1 MLLLSKL
8 SYGQSLR
15 LWLLRLVLIG
25 GVSLVAACG
34 SLPMKLLTGGGPNV
48 AANTQVAKV
57 ANQTLGSSVAT
68 GDQKIEKIEGHH
80 NRVEQVQS
88 QENKI
93 QEVEIVQGHNNRVEQ
108 VQSQENKVK
117 TESVE
122 KIVINETS
130 PWLIV
135 MLMIAWV
142 LPTPQYIG
150 NRIYLWLSHL
160 VSKLKWRK

>member
-1 MLLLSKL
+1 MLALSKPL
-8 SYGQSLR
+8 FGQSLR
-15 LWLLRLVLIG
+15 SWLFRLALIG
-25 GVSLVAACG
+25 GVSLVTACG

-88 QENKI
+88 QD
-93 QEVEIVQGHNNRVEQ
+93 
-108 VQSQENKVK
+108 NKVK

-122 KIVINETS
+122 KVVINEVP
-130 PWLIV
+130 PWVILLLLV
-135 MLMIAWV
+135 GWL
-142 LPTPQYIG
+142 LPTPQDIG

>member
-1 MLLLSKL
+1 
-8 SYGQSLR
+8 
-15 LWLLRLVLIG
+15 
-25 GVSLVAACG
+25 
-34 SLPMKLLTGGGPNV
+34 MKLLTGAGPNV

-57 ANQTLGSSVAT
+57 ATQTIGTSETS
-68 GDQKIEKIEGHH
+68 GDQKIDKIEGHS
-80 NRVEQVQS
+80 NRVEQ
-88 QENKI
+88 I
-93 QEVEIVQGHNNRVEQ
+93 QAQDNR
-108 VQSQENKVK
+108 VK

-122 KIVINETS
+122 NVVINETS

-150 NRIYLWLSHL
+150 SRIYLWLSHL

>member
-1 MLLLSKL
+1 
-8 SYGQSLR
+8 
-15 LWLLRLVLIG
+15 
-25 GVSLVAACG
+25 
-34 SLPMKLLTGGGPNV
+34 MKLLTGGGPNV

-68 GDQKIEKIEGHH
+68 GDQKIEMVQGHH
-80 NRVEQVQS
+80 NKVEQIQS
-88 QENKI
+88 QD
-93 QEVEIVQGHNNRVEQ
+93 NRIKAQ
-108 VQSQENKVK
+108 
-117 TESVE
+117 SVE
-122 KIVINETS
+122 KVVINETS
-130 PWLIV
+130 PWIIV

>member
-1 MLLLSKL
+1 
-8 SYGQSLR
+8 
-15 LWLLRLVLIG
+15 
-25 GVSLVAACG
+25 
-34 SLPMKLLTGGGPNV
+34 MKLLTGGGPNV

-68 GDQKIEKIEGHH
+68 GDQKVEKIEGHH

-88 QENKI
+88 QD
-93 QEVEIVQGHNNRVEQ
+93 
-108 VQSQENKVK
+108 NKVK

-122 KIVINETS
+122 KVVINEVP
-130 PWLIV
+130 PWVILLLLV
-135 MLMIAWV
+135 GWL
-142 LPTPQYIG
+142 LPTPQDIG

>member
-1 MLLLSKL
+1 
-8 SYGQSLR
+8 
-15 LWLLRLVLIG
+15 
-25 GVSLVAACG
+25 
-34 SLPMKLLTGGGPNV
+34 MKLLTGGGPNV

-68 GDQKIEKIEGHH
+68 GDQKIEM
-80 NRVEQVQS
+80 
-88 QENKI
+88 
-93 QEVEIVQGHNNRVEQ
+93 VQGHNNRVEQ
-108 VQSQENKVK
+108 VQSQNNRIK

-122 KIVINETS
+122 KVVINETS
-130 PWLIV
+130 PWIIV

-142 LPTPQYIG
+142 LPTPQDIG

>member
-1 MLLLSKL
+1 M
-8 SYGQSLR
+8 
-15 LWLLRLVLIG
+15 
-25 GVSLVAACG
+25 
-34 SLPMKLLTGGGPNV
+34 
-48 AANTQVAKV
+48 AKV

-68 GDQKIEKIEGHH
+68 GDQKIEKIEGYH

-93 QEVEIVQGHNNRVEQ
+93 QEIEIVQGHNNRVEQ

>member
-1 MLLLSKL
+1 MLPLSKL

-15 LWLLRLVLIG
+15 SWLLRLVLIG

-80 NRVEQVQS
+80 NKVEQVQS
-88 QENKI
+88 QD
-93 QEVEIVQGHNNRVEQ
+93 
-108 VQSQENKVK
+108 NKVK

-122 KIVINETS
+122 KVVINETS
-130 PWLIV
+130 PWIIV

-142 LPTPQYIG
+142 LPTPQDIG

>member
-1 MLLLSKL
+1 MLALSKP
-8 SYGQSLR
+8 SFGQSLR
-15 LWLLRLVLIG
+15 SWLFRLALIG
-25 GVSLVAACG
+25 GVSLVTACG

-68 GDQKIEKIEGHH
+68 GDQKIE
-80 NRVEQVQS
+80 RVE
-88 QENKI
+88 
-93 QEVEIVQGHNNRVEQ
+93 GHNNRVEQ
-108 VQSQENKVK
+108 VQSQDNKVK

-122 KIVINETS
+122 KVVINEVP
-130 PWLIV
+130 PWVILLLLV
-135 MLMIAWV
+135 GWL
-142 LPTPQYIG
+142 LPTPQDIG

>member
-1 MLLLSKL
+1 MSVAYTYLGIYKSSPLILIFQKVIGFLKVFLLVFTLT
-8 SYGQSLR
+8 
-15 LWLLRLVLIG
+15 
-25 GVSLVAACG
+25 SLVAACG

-68 GDQKIEKIEGHH
+68 GDQKVEKIEGHH

-88 QENKI
+88 QD
-93 QEVEIVQGHNNRVEQ
+93 
-108 VQSQENKVK
+108 NKVK

-122 KIVINETS
+122 KVVINEVP
-130 PWLIV
+130 PWVILLLLV
-135 MLMIAWV
+135 GWL
-142 LPTPQYIG
+142 LPTPQDIG

>member
-1 MLLLSKL
+1 MLSLSKL

-15 LWLLRLVLIG
+15 SWLLRLVLIG

-68 GDQKIEKIEGHH
+68 GDQKIEM
-80 NRVEQVQS
+80 
-88 QENKI
+88 
-93 QEVEIVQGHNNRVEQ
+93 VQGHNNRVEQ
-108 VQSQENKVK
+108 VQSQNNRIK

-122 KIVINETS
+122 KVVINETS
-130 PWLIV
+130 PWIIV

-142 LPTPQYIG
+142 LPTPQDIG

>member
-1 MLLLSKL
+1 MLTLSKP
-8 SYGQSLR
+8 SFGQSLR
-15 LWLLRLVLIG
+15 SWLFLLAWIGLI
-25 GVSLVAACG
+25 SLVTACG
-34 SLPMKLLTGGGPNV
+34 SLPMKLLTGGGPKV

-57 ANQTLGSSVAT
+57 ATQTIGKSET
-68 GDQKIEKIEGHH
+68 NGDQKIEMI
-80 NRVEQVQS
+80 
-88 QENKI
+88 
-93 QEVEIVQGHNNRVEQ
+93 QGHNNRVEQ
-108 VQSQENKVK
+108 VQTQDNRIK

-122 KIVINETS
+122 KVVINETS
-130 PWLIV
+130 PWIIV

>member
-1 MLLLSKL
+1 MLPLSKL
-8 SYGQSLR
+8 SFGQSLR
-15 LWLLRLVLIG
+15 SWLFLLAWTGLI
-25 GVSLVAACG
+25 SLVAACG

-68 GDQKIEKIEGHH
+68 GDQKIEL
-80 NRVEQVQS
+80 
-88 QENKI
+88 
-93 QEVEIVQGHNNRVEQ
+93 VQGHNNRVEQ
-108 VQSQENKVK
+108 VQSQDNKVK

-122 KIVINETS
+122 KVVINEVP
-130 PWLIV
+130 PWVILLLLV
-135 MLMIAWV
+135 GWL
-142 LPTPQYIG
+142 LPTPQDIG

>member
-1 MLLLSKL
+1 
-8 SYGQSLR
+8 
-15 LWLLRLVLIG
+15 
-25 GVSLVAACG
+25 
-34 SLPMKLLTGGGPNV
+34 MKLLTGGGPNV

-88 QENKI
+88 QEN
-93 QEVEIVQGHNNRVEQ
+93 R
-108 VQSQENKVK
+108 VK

-122 KIVINETS
+122 KVVINETS
-130 PWLIV
+130 PWIIV

-142 LPTPQYIG
+142 LPTPQDIG

>member
-1 MLLLSKL
+1 MSVAYTYLGIYKSSPLILIFQKVIGFLKVFLLVFTLT
-8 SYGQSLR
+8 
-15 LWLLRLVLIG
+15 
-25 GVSLVAACG
+25 SLVAACG

-88 QENKI
+88 Q
-93 QEVEIVQGHNNRVEQ
+93 NNR
-108 VQSQENKVK
+108 VK

-122 KIVINETS
+122 KVVINETS
-130 PWLIV
+130 PWIIV

-142 LPTPQYIG
+142 LPTPQDIG

>member
-1 MLLLSKL
+1 M
-8 SYGQSLR
+8 
-15 LWLLRLVLIG
+15 
-25 GVSLVAACG
+25 
-34 SLPMKLLTGGGPNV
+34 
-48 AANTQVAKV
+48 AKV
-57 ANQTLGSSVAT
+57 ATQTIGKSET
-68 GDQKIEKIEGHH
+68 NGDQKIELVQGHS
-80 NRVEQVQS
+80 NRVEQVQT
-88 QENKI
+88 QD
-93 QEVEIVQGHNNRVEQ
+93 NRI
-108 VQSQENKVK
+108 K

-122 KIVINETS
+122 KVVINETS

>member
-1 MLLLSKL
+1 MLMLSKS

-15 LWLLRLVLIG
+15 SLLLRLVLIG
-25 GVSLVAACG
+25 GVSLVASCS
-34 SLPMKLLTGGGPNV
+34 SLPMKLLTGGGPKV

-57 ANQTLGSSVAT
+57 ATQTIGKSET
-68 GDQKIEKIEGHH
+68 NGDQKIELVQGHS
-80 NRVEQVQS
+80 NRVEQVQT
-88 QENKI
+88 QD
-93 QEVEIVQGHNNRVEQ
+93 NRI
-108 VQSQENKVK
+108 K

-122 KIVINETS
+122 KVVINETS

>member
-1 MLLLSKL
+1 MLTLSKP

-15 LWLLRLVLIG
+15 SWLFRLALIG
-25 GVSLVAACG
+25 GVSLVTACG

-88 QENKI
+88 QD
-93 QEVEIVQGHNNRVEQ
+93 
-108 VQSQENKVK
+108 NKVK

-122 KIVINETS
+122 KVVINEVP
-130 PWLIV
+130 PWVILLLLV
-135 MLMIAWV
+135 GWL
-142 LPTPQYIG
+142 LPTPQDIG